1 MNTAL
6 EFIPGDYFQLN
17 TSKRH
22 GEIRLGEQMHFGKPT
37 ADHHYLI
44 LGIEESIGPRA
55 NLGNAGAENAFKS
68 FISRF
73 ANMQSNSFLKGNEIC
88 LLGSIRAVETS
99 ENIDSLRT
107 SVLELDTFV
116 QAFIQKNV
124 QAHQKL
130 IVIGGGHN
138 NALPII
144 CAMHHI
150 HQQQLDVVNLD
161 PHADCRAPEGRHSGN
176 SFSIALEEKQLNSY
190 SVLGLHKPYN
200 NQKTLDF
207 LDKNAVFH
215 TFFEDYMLGKASLD
229 NHTKTLATKLTS
241 SPCIGLEIDMDAIA
255 YMPSSA
261 FSPSGFQ
268 LEEVRKYL
276 HHMATLSQV
285 SYLHL
290 PEAAPTNPNEEKI
303 ASKALAYLVWDF
315 IYSCN
320 QAGHTPEPNR

>member
-1 MNTAL
+1 MNPSM
-6 EFIPGDYFQLN
+6 EFISGDNFSSHTY
-17 TSKRH
+17 KRN
-22 GEIRLGEQMHFGKPT
+22 GEVRLGEQMHFGKPT
-37 ADHHYLI
+37 TDHNFLI

-55 NLGNAGAENAFKS
+55 NLGNPGAENAFNS

-73 ANMQSNSFLKGNEIC
+73 TNMQSNSFLKGNEVC
-88 LLGSIRAVETS
+88 LLGCIRAVDTC

-144 CAMHHI
+144 RAMHLI
-150 HQQQLDVVNLD
+150 HQHQLDVVNLD

-190 SVLGLHKPYN
+190 SVLGLHRAYN
-200 NQKTLDF
+200 NQTSLDF
-207 LDKNAVFH
+207 LEKNDVFH
-215 TFFEDYMLGKASLD
+215 SFFEDYLLGKASLD

-290 PEAAPTNPNEEKI
+290 PEAAPTNANEEKI
-303 ASKALAYLVWDF
+303 AGKALAYLVWDF
-315 IYSCN
+315 LFATN
-320 QAGHTPEPNR
+320 QAMFKG